1 MQTWG
6 IKAPGTGVTHIETH
20 RGAGLT
26 AGVEFWHLRIGGG
39 AMLTQ
44 DEVLEDLKNR
54 DETLQ

>member
-1 MQTWG
+1 MQTG
-6 IKAPGTGVTHIETH
+6 AGVTHIETH

-26 AGVEFWHLRIGGG
+26 TGVEFWHLRIGGR